1 MIKWMPCALLVLAV
15 AGCTTPRP
23 TAPNRAPSAGSVEEL
38 AAAIAA
44 DAKRSDLE
52 SDARIRGD
60 LAADAGR
67 NADACL
73 AREPRAAACLY
84 GRAIA
89 LGLEARAHP
98 TRAGEL
104 LKSMLG
110 SLGESEAADPLYDEA
125 GSARVRALVLIRSP
139 GWPLGPGDAEAGLVA
154 ARRAAALRP
163 KWPPNLLA
171 LAEALAKNGDP
182 SGAREN
188 YQHARDAAV
197 ALPSGADRDRWLQEA
212 EEALRRPAGH

>member
-1 MIKWMPCALLVLAV
+1 
-15 AGCTTPRP
+15 
-23 TAPNRAPSAGSVEEL
+23 
-38 AAAIAA
+38 
-44 DAKRSDLE
+44 
-52 SDARIRGD
+52 
-60 LAADAGR
+60 
-67 NADACL
+67 
-73 AREPRAAACLY
+73 
-84 GRAIA
+84 
-89 LGLEARAHP
+89 
-98 TRAGEL
+98 
-104 LKSMLG
+104 
-110 SLGESEAADPLYDEA
+110 
-125 GSARVRALVLIRSP
+125 LVLIRSP